1 MNNEIS
7 QDVWAVAVEIL
18 LMALCTY
25 LRYLKRTIDIPKYLV
40 MAIFFCSLQMVKA
53 SFQIAGIIG
62 CIASFIFYIMLMLF
76 LFKLIE
82 KHEWKKLSERQ

>member
-82 KHEWKKLSERQ
+82 KYEWKKQSEH

>member
-7 QDVWAVAVEIL
+7 QDVWAIAVEIL

-62 CIASFIFYIMLMLF
+62 CIASFIFYIMLILF
-76 LFKLIE
+76 AFTVIE
-82 KHEWKKLSERQ
+82 KHEWKKQSEQH

>member
-25 LRYLKRTIDIPKYLV
+25 FRYLKRTIDIPKYLV

-82 KHEWKKLSERQ
+82 KYEWKKQSEH